1 MKVSL
6 QDVLDAM
13 ELSSDEST
21 SYINV
26 KTGEIEMLTDEEV
39 DLVEDEDLDEEALA
53 EWRRERLPTV
63 REVLD
68 SDDFLP
74 LPGKFEIHEWKIMER
89 FSISQT
95 NDSVRHELLDAIRGA
110 GAFRNFRGAIRRHDI
125 EDNWFTFRR
134 SALEEIAKEWLTA
147 QDLPFSES

>member
-39 DLVEDEDLDEEALA
+39 DLVEDEELDEENLA
-53 EWRRERLPTV
+53 EWLRERLPKV

-95 NDSVRHELLDAIRGA
+95 NDSVRHELLDAIHGA
-110 GAFRNFRGAIRRHDI
+110 GAFRSFRGAIRRNDI

-147 QDLPFSES
+147 QDLSFQ

>member
-1 MKVSL
+1 
-6 QDVLDAM
+6 M

-26 KTGEIEMLTDEEV
+26 KTGEIETLTDEEV
-39 DLVEDEDLDEEALA
+39 DLVEDEDLDEEDLP
-53 EWRRERLPTV
+53 EWQRERLPMV

-95 NDSVRHELLDAIRGA
+95 NDSLRHELLDAIHGA
-110 GAFRNFRGAIRRHDI
+110 GAFRNFRGAIRRHGI

>member
-53 EWRRERLPTV
+53 EWLRERLPTV

-110 GAFRNFRGAIRRHDI
+110 GAFRNFRGAIRRHGI